1 MKKYLIIFCS
11 AFVLEMA
18 STLYITTISNKSAA
32 MLLMAFIGP
41 FLNLPFAGFMV
52 ESKNWNIRLKLALA
66 TACGYLCGALVV
78 YLFAIKQQ

>member
-18 STLYITTISNKSAA
+18 STLYITTISDKSAA

-66 TACGYLCGALVV
+66 TACGYFVGALVV